1 MPSLNKVDVDTI
13 AKKGRKIYEER
24 LKAKLEKDFKGKI
37 VAIEV
42 ETGDYFLGDTVSNAL
57 EKAEAKYP
65 NKIFHLVRVG
75 YPGVHTVRRGS
86 I

>member
-1 MPSLNKVDVDTI
+1 MPRLKYTNLEAI
-13 AKKGRKIYEER
+13 AQKGRKIYEER

-37 VAIEV
+37 VAIEID
-42 ETGDYFLGDTVSNAL
+42 TGDYFLGDTVSTAL
-57 EKAEAKYP
+57 ERAESKYP
-65 NKIFHLVRVG
+65 GKVFHLVRVG